1 MLLLLLLCD
10 HTFVTPTPTLMM
22 MIPST
27 SLSSHRSF
35 DVQDARIRRR
45 SRADSHSCVR
55 ACFALTNY
63 RQKNHA
69 KVNPFPKHPTDNP
82 KKTYQHVRSKNL
94 HGDERKRVKKEKER

>member
-1 MLLLLLLCD
+1 MLLLLCD

-69 KVNPFPKHPTDNP
+69 KNHAKVNPFPKHPTDNP

-94 HGDERKRVKKEKER
+94 HGDRKRSKKER